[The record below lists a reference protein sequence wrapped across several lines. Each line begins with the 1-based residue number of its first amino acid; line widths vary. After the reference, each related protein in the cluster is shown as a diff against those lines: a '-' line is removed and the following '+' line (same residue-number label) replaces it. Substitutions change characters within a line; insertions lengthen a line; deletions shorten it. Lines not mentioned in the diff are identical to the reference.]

1 MTRSHSLSLRRH
13 AVATLII
20 VLVLFGGVGYWAS
33 LASIHGAILASGRFV
48 VESNIKQIRH
58 VDGGYVQKILV
69 EEGDVVEKGDVLVR
83 FDDTIVRSDL
93 TVITGQLNEA
103 ILTEA
108 RLLAQLLAETSFE
121 VPRNDLV
128 TDGHRDVERVVRAQ
142 QSLLQASRQSI
153 EGQKNQLREQISQ
166 LREQIGG
173 LAAQQSAK
181 AEEITLIGEEL
192 GNIEELLG
200 KGLISQQRVKALQRE
215 RARMIGEKGRLV
227 ADIAQLRLAVSE
239 KELSIIQINDE
250 ERADVL
256 RQLQECRLKKNQ
268 FSQQRIAY
276 QERLQRL
283 EVKAPQ
289 QGIVHEL
296 AILAVGGV
304 IEPGEVIMTFVPKQD
319 ALIIEARIDP
329 KDVDEIA
336 AGQEASIRLPSL
348 NQRVTPKLA
357 GKLTSVS
364 PDIAVDQKTQQ
375 PYYKVHFEV
384 AEGQL
389 AQISNITVVAGM
401 PVEAYIMTRDR
412 TVLAFLL
419 QPLTDQLAKTFR
431 EE

>member
-1 MTRSHSLSLRRH
+1 M
-13 AVATLII
+13 
-20 VLVLFGGVGYWAS
+20 
-33 LASIHGAILASGRFV
+33 
-48 VESNIKQIRH
+48 
-58 VDGGYVQKILV
+58 
-69 EEGDVVEKGDVLVR
+69 
-83 FDDTIVRSDL
+83 
-93 TVITGQLNEA
+93 
-103 ILTEA
+103 
-108 RLLAQLLAETSFE
+108 
-121 VPRNDLV
+121 
-128 TDGHRDVERVVRAQ
+128 
-142 QSLLQASRQSI
+142 
-153 EGQKNQLREQISQ
+153 
-166 LREQIGG
+166 
-173 LAAQQSAK
+173 
-181 AEEITLIGEEL
+181 
-192 GNIEELLG
+192 
-200 KGLISQQRVKALQRE
+200 KALQRD

-329 KDVDEIA
+329 QDVDEIA
-336 AGQEASIRLPSL
+336 AGQDATIRLSSL
-348 NQRVTPKLA
+348 NQKVTPKLA
-357 GKLTSVS
+357 GKLISVS
-364 PDIAVDQKTQQ
+364 PDIAVDQQTQK
-375 PYYKVHFEV
+375 PYYKVHFTV

-389 AQISNITVVAGM
+389 AQLPDITVMAGM